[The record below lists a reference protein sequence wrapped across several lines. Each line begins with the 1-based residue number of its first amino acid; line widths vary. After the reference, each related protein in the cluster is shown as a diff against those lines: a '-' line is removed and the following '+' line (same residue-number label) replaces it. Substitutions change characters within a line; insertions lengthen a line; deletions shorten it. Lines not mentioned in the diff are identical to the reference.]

1 MFIPYRSLK
10 RLLCATALL
19 IFGIGTAI
27 AQPYPN
33 KPIRFLVGFTAG
45 SSIDTVAR
53 VVAAHVS
60 RKLGEPVVVENR
72 TGANGMLAA
81 AELARAQADGYTVLI
96 SNSSTITVNPTLYR
110 KNVQYDVEKDFAPVS
125 LMVSAPLILTI
136 NPDNER
142 TASVSTLGDLITLA
156 RNKPDQ
162 LSFGS
167 AGLGNLQQLIFEKI
181 NRMAGV
187 RMVHVPYRGTP
198 LAQMGLLAK
207 EIDANFEVPAAVVQI
222 KAGKLKALAVSSAQR
237 WRDLPDVPSI
247 AELGYPD
254 FDISYWL
261 GAIVH
266 AQTPRA
272 VVKIL
277 YDAIKSAGEDPAT
290 RALLVPHGNIVMLE
304 PEQFSARIKAETEQ
318 FANIIKQANIQVE

>member
-110 KNVQYDVEKDFAPVS
+110 KNVQYD
-125 LMVSAPLILTI
+125 L
-136 NPDNER
+136 
-142 TASVSTLGDLITLA
+142 
-156 RNKPDQ
+156 
-162 LSFGS
+162 
-167 AGLGNLQQLIFEKI
+167 
-181 NRMAGV
+181 
-187 RMVHVPYRGTP
+187 
-198 LAQMGLLAK
+198 
-207 EIDANFEVPAAVVQI
+207 
-222 KAGKLKALAVSSAQR
+222 
-237 WRDLPDVPSI
+237 
-247 AELGYPD
+247 
-254 FDISYWL
+254 
-261 GAIVH
+261 
-266 AQTPRA
+266 
-272 VVKIL
+272 
-277 YDAIKSAGEDPAT
+277 
-290 RALLVPHGNIVMLE
+290 
-304 PEQFSARIKAETEQ
+304 
-318 FANIIKQANIQVE
+318 